1 MGARPTQLWRSPRPF
16 RLESGK
22 TLPELEVAY
31 RTWGRL
37 SPGRDNAVLVC
48 HALTGSADVDLW
60 WPGVLGPG
68 RALDPK
74 RDYVICSNVLG
85 SCYGSTGPT
94 RLDPASGAVW
104 GERFPEIT
112 VRDMVRAQA
121 LLLDAL
127 GVRRL
132 ALVVGGSLGGMQVLE
147 WGVTYPERVAAMIPI
162 ATAGRS
168 SAWCLA
174 FSEAQRAALEG
185 AQWGGRGLAVARMIA
200 MCTYRSPAEL
210 AARFGRTV
218 SAAGGFAVQEYLR
231 HQGEKLVA
239 RFDPHAY
246 RVLLRAMDT
255 HDVSRGRGEYETV
268 LRRVEVPALV
278 LSIDSDVLFFPAEQQ
293 ELARLLPR
301 AELVT
306 LKSSHGHDGFLVD
319 VDNVNEALAA
329 FRRVAI
335 PRAG

>member
-1 MGARPTQLWRSPRPF
+1 MGARPTQLLHSLEPF
-16 RLESGK
+16 QLDFGE
-22 TLPELEVAY
+22 TLPELQVAY

-37 SPGRDNAVLVC
+37 SPGQDNAVLVC

-68 RALDPK
+68 RALDPA
-74 RDYVICSNVLG
+74 RDFVICSNVLG
-85 SCYGSTGPT
+85 SCYGTTGPSS
-94 RLDPASGAVW
+94 LDPTSGTVW

-147 WGVTYPERVAAMIPI
+147 WGVMYPERVAAMIPI

-174 FSEAQRAALEG
+174 FSEAQRAALQAANCG
-185 AQWGGRGLAVARMIA
+185 RRGLAVARMIA

-210 AARFGRTV
+210 AARFGRTA
-218 SAAGGFAVQEYLR
+218 STAEGFAVQGYLR

-255 HDVSRGRGEYETV
+255 HDVSRWRGEYEAV

-278 LSIDSDVLFFPAEQQ
+278 LSIDSDVLFFPEEQQ

-306 LKSSHGHDGFLVD
+306 LASRHGHDGFLVD
-319 VDNVNEALAA
+319 ADAVNAAIVA
-329 FRRVAI
+329 FRRVAEE
-335 PRAG
+335 RAG